1 MKMSDGVEWALHC
14 CVALGWIGKDEIIST
29 AKLADKFGLPPSYL
43 NKCLQGL
50 VRANVLVSTA
60 GQRGGFR
67 LARSPEKISLLEIV
81 DAVEGPDGAFRCTEI
96 RQKGSGAVPSSEC
109 KKPCAITTAIRRAE
123 SAWRTELKKQTLAMV
138 MSEAP
143 KSANQRTIQWFDM
156 VRA

>member
-1 MKMSDGVEWALHC
+1 MKMSEGVEWALHC

-29 AKLADKFGLPPSYL
+29 SKLADKFGLSPSYL
-43 NKCLQGL
+43 NKCLQSL

-67 LARSPEKISLLEIV
+67 LSRSPETISLLEII
-81 DAVEGPDGAFRCTEI
+81 DAVEGSDGAFRCTEI
-96 RQKGSGAVPSSEC
+96 RQKGTGAVPMSEC
-109 KKPCAITTAIRRAE
+109 KKPCAITSAIRRAE
-123 SAWRTELKKQTLAMV
+123 NAWRKELKRQTLAEV

-143 KSANQRTIQWFDM
+143 RTANQRTIQWFEM